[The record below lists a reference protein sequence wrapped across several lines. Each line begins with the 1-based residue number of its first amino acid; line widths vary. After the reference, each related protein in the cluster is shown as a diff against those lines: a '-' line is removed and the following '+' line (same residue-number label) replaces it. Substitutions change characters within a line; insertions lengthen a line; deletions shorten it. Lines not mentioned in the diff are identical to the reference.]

1 MFVFDA
7 TPLISL
13 ARADRISLLAELE
26 ADRLLPEVVYDEVVE
41 TGIAEGYPD
50 ARRIE
55 RCVNDGVLTVV
66 TVSESDTCARLR
78 DNPNLSDAD
87 AAVLACAHQ
96 RDAVAVMD
104 ESAGRDAAAAEGIT
118 TRGTAYVVL
127 KLARE
132 GAIDV
137 DAARG
142 TIDAMI
148 EEGWYCA
155 PDVYAKIVRTLD
167 SIQG

>member
-1 MFVFDA
+1 MYVFDA

-13 ARADRISLLAELE
+13 ARADRLSLLAELD
-26 ADRLLPEVVYDEVVE
+26 ADRFLPDEVYSEVVE
-41 TGIAEGYPD
+41 TGIEAGYPD

-55 RCVNDGVLTVV
+55 RCVDDGVLSVV
-66 TVSESDTCARLR
+66 SVGESDTHARLR
-78 DNPNLSDAD
+78 VNPNLSDAD
-87 AAVLACAHQ
+87 AAVLACAHR

-104 ESAGRDAAAAEGIT
+104 ESAGRDAAEAAGIT

-137 DAARG
+137 DTART

-148 EEGWYCA
+148 DAGWYCA

-167 SIQG
+167 SL